1 MERLTNK
8 KEADAQRKQ
17 YEIRLASGYPRNI
30 PEERFLKLAAYEDHG
45 LQPEEI
51 TAEPYGCV
59 FYCNR
64 KCNLDGDFCVEGPGC
79 PYEIGAEAAK
89 HLLELAQAEK
99 DGRLVVLPD
108 DKARWIKE
116 ILAERKRQ
124 DQKWGYPQK
133 NSFCEWASII
143 AEEVGELS
151 KELNELNFG
160 RGTLNQME
168 AEAVQVAAVALSIL
182 EQSAV
187 AHMVTVQV
195 AVALSRL
202 TREEA
207 EAALK
212 KREAGDANEKVDQ

>member
-8 KEADAQRKQ
+8 KEADARRKQ

-30 PEERFLKLAAYEDHG
+30 PEERFLKLAAYEDTWLEPEDFDALQKREQG
-45 LQPEEI
+45 L
-51 TAEPYGCV
+51 AELLVQVSCGCAV
-59 FYCNR
+59 SYAR
-64 KCNLDGDFCVEGPGC
+64 L
-79 PYEIGAEAAK
+79 A
-89 HLLELAQAEK
+89 ELAQAEK
-99 DGRLVVLPD
+99 DGRLVALPC
-108 DKARWIKE
+108 DKVRWVKA
-116 ILAERKRQ
+116 ILTERDRQ

-212 KREAGDANEKVDQ
+212 KREAGKIDTR